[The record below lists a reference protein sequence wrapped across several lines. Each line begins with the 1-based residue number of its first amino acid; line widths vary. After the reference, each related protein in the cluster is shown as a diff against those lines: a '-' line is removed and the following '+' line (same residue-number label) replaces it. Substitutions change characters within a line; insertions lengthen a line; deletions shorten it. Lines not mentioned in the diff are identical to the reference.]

1 MTMSVLRAKK
11 RVEEQ
16 LKGKDPK
23 SIGFW
28 FLNKSLVLLK
38 ESGVSK
44 QMVLEHI
51 ERNY

>member
-1 MTMSVLRAKK
+1 MSVLGAKK
-11 RVEEQ
+11 RVEAQ

-28 FLNKSLVLLK
+28 FMDKSLVLLK

-44 QMVLEHI
+44 EAVIDHVN
-51 ERNY
+51 RNY